1 MGYPLK
7 KDGQSLQLAKT
18 VAINLGA
25 AVGRVIIIESH
36 CEQEIPGTF
45 LSGVHHSH
53 RYDVKSAQAF

>member
-25 AVGRVIIIESH
+25 AVGPVMIIESH
-36 CEQEIPGTF
+36 CKQEIPGIF
-45 LSGVHHSH
+45 LSGVYHSH
-53 RYDVKSAQAF
+53 SYYVKSAQAF